1 MIIVSLDPQAK
12 MLLDMM
18 AASGAPA
25 IETLTPEQAREAFA
39 LTQNR
44 LRQGVSEIVIHKI
57 EDMTIKGVKDDI
69 KIRVY
74 SPKDDELLPALIYFH
89 GGGWVL
95 GNLDSHDSLC
105 RALANSAE
113 CVVIS
118 VDYSLAPE
126 HKFPTAVYDAFHAT
140 KWVYDNAETLK
151 VDPTRLAVGGD
162 SAGGN
167 LAAAVS
173 NLAKKNRSPKLCF
186 QALLYPAT
194 NFEVTESYQLFSE
207 GYFLTKSAM
216 NWFRDC
222 YLNGTEDLKNPLA
235 APLLMDD
242 KTDLPPALII
252 TAGFDPLRDEGKA
265 YAESLIEAGVEVEYK
280 CYDGM
285 IHGFISMFS
294 VLHQGKLAV
303 EHISNSL
310 KIAFN
315 TKTVKEV

>member
-1 MIIVSLDPQAK
+1 MNLDPQAK

-25 IETLTPEQAREAFA
+25 IETLSPEQAREAFA
-39 LTQNR
+39 LTQQR
-44 LRQGVSEIVIHKI
+44 LRQGASEIVVHKI
-57 EDMTIKGVKDDI
+57 EDMTINGEKDDI

-74 SPKDDELLPALIYFH
+74 SPKDNEILPALIYFH

-95 GNLDSHDSLC
+95 GNLESHDSLC
-105 RALANSAE
+105 RAIANSAE

-126 HKFPTAVYDAFHAT
+126 HKFPVAVYDAFHAT
-140 KWVYDNAETLK
+140 KWVYDNAEALK
-151 VDPTRLAVGGD
+151 VDPARLAVGGD

-167 LAAAVS
+167 LAAAVTH
-173 NLAKKNRSPKLCF
+173 LAKKDGFLKLCF
-186 QALLYPAT
+186 QALLYPST
-194 NFEVTESYQLFSE
+194 NFGITESYSLFSE

-216 NWFRDC
+216 SWFRDC
-222 YLNGTEDLKNPLA
+222 YLNGTEDLTNPLA
-235 APLLMDD
+235 APLLIDD
-242 KTDLPPALII
+242 KSDLPPALII

-265 YAESLIEAGVEVEYK
+265 YAESLTEAGIEVEYK

-285 IHGFISMFS
+285 IHGFISMFG

-310 KIAFN
+310 QNAFN
-315 TKTVKEV
+315 KTTVKEV